1 MNKKIKYI
9 LVLALSMF
17 ITANVSAQTC
27 NYVYASDAYGR
38 TSATIEINDNSAKG
52 VITSMN
58 RKSKSNNEK
67 VQGWA
72 DKDWNT
78 YGTYLNKNKVCPY
91 YLLVETSGNA
101 TLRAS
106 YDYNSLASLINT
118 FGVGDEKEA
127 HVCVSTTIKEDKETN
142 GDAYNEKTDSGKGDD
157 ADIQNDKEA
166 VKTCA
171 YKTSPNEVGKF
182 GTSSGYLKIYA
193 DGTYDAYVTQFKDKD
208 QGFWTHDHFSNP
220 TVSSE
225 AKDLIK
231 QNKCPYYMI
240 ADYNWS
246 NSVEFTNTKES
257 SNGKKQVMVSEDI
270 AENKEDYDPSED
282 GEFEDLEKELE
293 RADAEN
299 KGVQEDILHA
309 LDQDDPFNGEHIG
322 EDICHDENV
331 VRALKALGVFIIL
344 AKFAIPMIIIIFGT
358 ADFIKVVM
366 AGTEK
371 SLSEQA
377 KSLGIRVVIGLGIF
391 FAPTLVNAFLNGL
404 TYYQVISEEA
414 HACQSC
420 LLDPFNSLNCRTT
433 KGSGNAVDGT
443 SGRNEASDD
452 AQKKYGEE
460 DSKGGITPNQNS
472 VDAGKLNENR
482 NSDVESSNLNED
494 RNSGVN
500 TSESNNGNTVK
511 TTQTAQGNTVKTSSA
526 KNTSYVLIHDPDT
539 TKQANIN

>member
-9 LVLALSMF
+9 LVLVLSMF

-38 TSATIEINDNSAKG
+38 TSATIEINGNSAKG

-58 RKSKSNNEK
+58 RKSQNNHEK

-72 DKDWNT
+72 DKSWNT
-78 YGTYLNKNKVCPY
+78 YGTYLNKNQVCPY

-106 YDYNSLASLINT
+106 YDYNSLAAYIGK
-118 FGVGDEKEA
+118 FGVSDEKEA
-127 HVCVSTTIKEDKETN
+127 HICVSTTIKEDKKTN

-157 ADIQNDKEA
+157 KDIQNDDEA

-171 YKTSPNEVGKF
+171 YKTSTDEVGKF
-182 GTSSGYLKIYA
+182 GTSSGYLKIYD
-193 DGTYDAYVTQFKDKD
+193 DGTVAAYVTQFKGVD
-208 QGFWTHDHFSNP
+208 QGFWTHDHFGNPKLSN
-220 TVSSE
+220 E

-240 ADYNWS
+240 ADYNWN
-246 NSVEFTNTKES
+246 NSAEFTNTRERS
-257 SNGKKQVMVSEDI
+257 EGKRQVMVSSEI
-270 AENKEDYDPSED
+270 AENKKDYDPSKD
-282 GEFEDLEKELE
+282 GENEDLEKELE
-293 RADAEN
+293 RANEEN
-299 KGVQEDILHA
+299 EKAHEKVLHA

-322 EDICHDENV
+322 EDICHDENI
-331 VRALKALGVFIIL
+331 VRALKALGVFIVL

-358 ADFIKVVM
+358 IDFIKVVM

-377 KSLGIRVVIGLGIF
+377 KSLGMRVVIGLGIF

-414 HACQSC
+414 RACQSC
-420 LLDPFNSLNCRTT
+420 LLDPFNSLNCKTV

-443 SGRNEASDD
+443 SGRNEVSDD

-460 DSKGGITPNQNS
+460 DSKGGITPNQND
-472 VDAGKLNENR
+472 VDAGTLNENR
-482 NSDVESSNLNED
+482 NSDVDANNLNDD
-494 RNSGVN
+494 RTNGVN